1 MGTILVLIGIVIVSM
16 FVVKIGSVA
25 YRMTGLDKSTA
36 SFQALSAFS
45 GTGFTTREAELIVNN
60 PRRRNITKVLMIIGN
75 AGIAS
80 VVATLVLSFS
90 GKPDWS
96 NWRVLAN
103 VLILL
108 AGLFIVYQF
117 AVAKWLQSALD
128 KFIANR
134 LGGVRYLG
142 IPEFQEVIGLTKDYG
157 ISSIVVKPDSRLA
170 GRTLEQLHLGQ
181 VGVLVLAIHRGRELI
196 SSPVGSTRI
205 EANDRLVCYG
215 SLQAAKDVTV
225 AHKPEAD
232 EADDP
237 PDDPQP
243 TTQDP

>member
-1 MGTILVLIGIVIVSM
+1 MGTILILIGIVIVSM

-25 YRMTGLDKSTA
+25 YRMTGLDRNTA

-60 PRRRNITKVLMIIGN
+60 PRRRKITKALMIIGN

-80 VVATLVLSFS
+80 AIATLVLSFS
-90 GKPDWS
+90 RETKWG
-96 NWRVLAN
+96 NWRDLAN
-103 VLILL
+103 LLILL
-108 AGLFIVYQF
+108 VGSFIVYKF

-134 LGGVRYLG
+134 LGGVQYLG
-142 IPEFQEVIGLTKDYG
+142 IPEFQEVMGLAKGYG
-157 ISSIVVKPDSRLA
+157 ISSIDVKPDSRLA
-170 GRTLEQLHLGQ
+170 GHTLEELQLGRL
-181 VGVLVLAIHRGRELI
+181 GVLVLAIHRGRELI
-196 SSPVGSTRI
+196 SSPTGSTRI

-215 SLQAAKDVTV
+215 GLQAAKDVTV
-225 AHKPEAD
+225 AHKPEAE

-237 PDDPQP
+237 PDDAR
-243 TTQDP
+243 DDD